1 MITVPSQEIA
11 TFLGNHL
18 DHVLQRTGSNFLNS
32 VAVDREFR
40 AGCAIMDVLNAVE
53 SVQSSLRILLEKQ
66 NGGHDQQSA
75 RQTLEVRV
83 MSLYL
88 LHCLYSY
95 LPIQQNPFLCLFVD
109 IYNLASQD
117 DKLRSERF
125 VTSVILNGRGE
136 ELAPRTP
143 SELIA
148 IAQKVESRP
157 VNLGL
162 LEEYLPEVPLE
173 DQVKLGLGWDSQW
186 QRGDKK
192 RGWGTFVMGSH
203 YGDHHDHH
211 HRERPMALAASA
223 LPNGVHHDIKLNG
236 LNSAPAAAV
245 AKTDAK
251 EEEEEAEDELEE
263 WEIEAERRFQDSDDD
278 DAPSLSSPASGHS
291 SSSSKRLSVKPNVA
305 AAVAAVAAAAAAAEA
320 AAAAA
325 EEQTV
330 NEKSNA
336 TAEKVQ
342 SRDQGQ
348 IKRRKKMWSRK

>member
-1 MITVPSQEIA
+1 
-11 TFLGNHL
+11 
-18 DHVLQRTGSNFLNS
+18 
-32 VAVDREFR
+32 
-40 AGCAIMDVLNAVE
+40 MDVLNAVE

-66 NGGHDQQSA
+66 NGGHDQQSD

-162 LEEYLPEVPLE
+162 LEEYLPEVPVE

-203 YGDHHDHH
+203 CGDHQDHH
-211 HRERPMALAASA
+211 HCDRPMALTASA
-223 LPNGVHHDIKLNG
+223 LSNGVHHDIRLNG
-236 LNSAPAAAV
+236 LNSAPAAVV
-245 AKTDAK
+245 AKADAK
-251 EEEEEAEDELEE
+251 EEEEAEDELEE

-278 DAPSLSSPASGHS
+278 DAPSLSSPASHS

-320 AAAAA
+320 AAVAAAA
-325 EEQTV
+325 EEPTV
-330 NEKSNA
+330 NEKSSA